1 MIRVF
6 IKPERNN
13 HNWKQANPLSKTNI
27 MIYNDK
33 GTYSTQPLSKHFHS
47 VWRLLL
53 SPGPLLLFLCLFSTQ
68 TLSAESITLQLKWM
82 HQFQFAGYY
91 AALEKGY
98 YQDAGLDVR
107 IVETQDY
114 RSTIDRMLEGEADY
128 AVSGSDV
135 LIHRVKG
142 GPVVALATVFQHS
155 PYALLVRA
163 DSGIQRIEDLAGK
176 RIMIG
181 KGYQDAALQASLRRA
196 GLYDGSYTRLKTSFN
211 PESLI
216 NGETDAFNAYLT
228 DQGFT
233 LQQAGVEPLYLL
245 PKNYDVD
252 FYGDVLSTTES
263 ELKNNPERVHNFLQ
277 ASLNGWT
284 YALEHEDEIIDLI
297 LEKYNTQNFTRDHL
311 EYEARASRELI
322 QPLLVKIGYMN
333 PERWKHIQGVFAELG
348 FIASDSNYS
357 GMLYNDRDNR
367 LDLAEWLVDN
377 WMLLTILLV
386 STRALL
392 LLLLMAQMRRIIRYR
407 TNELRASEQR
417 YKTIFEA
424 APEGMWL
431 IGPDKKTL
439 EINSRLST
447 MLGYTVAEM
456 YGKTPMD
463 FVDDEN
469 RHIFIEQTSRIAT
482 TERRSYEISLR
493 HKKGFNIP
501 TLFSSVTLR
510 NRDGSVMAALA
521 FITDITQ
528 QLDLLEEIKQ
538 QKDYLDHLAHH
549 DSLTNLPNRILFT
562 DRLEQSIH
570 KSHRTQEHIALF
582 FVDVDRFK
590 EINDSLG
597 HAFGDKILREVSTRF
612 SACIREDDTVA
623 RLGGDEFTLIMESV
637 NDVQHTATMAQ
648 KLIKCL
654 EQPFHIDNQQLF
666 ITASIGISIY
676 PEDGNDAETLLR
688 NADAAM
694 YKAKREGRNTFQY
707 YTKDMT
713 DRAFQRVSMETAL
726 RHGIENQEFALNY
739 QPQFDLATG
748 QIIGIE
754 ALIRWLHPVRGT
766 VSPMQFIPVAEDTGL
781 IIPLGDWILHE
792 ASRQIREWHEAGLT
806 DVRVAVNISGK
817 QLRHNQLLDT
827 IESILSRTG
836 CNPEWLELEITEGFI
851 MEHAD
856 QSISLL
862 KEIRKI
868 GIELAIDD
876 FGTGYSSL
884 AYLKQLPLNKLK
896 IDKSFVRD
904 IPADADDMAITRA
917 VIALGKSLNLTVIAE
932 GVETETQKSFL
943 ENEGCHQ
950 VQGYLYSKPLG
961 AVQTTQFLKEYQL
974 RKAITV

>member
-1 MIRVF
+1 
-6 IKPERNN
+6 
-13 HNWKQANPLSKTNI
+13 
-27 MIYNDK
+27 
-33 GTYSTQPLSKHFHS
+33 
-47 VWRLLL
+47 
-53 SPGPLLLFLCLFSTQ
+53 
-68 TLSAESITLQLKWM
+68 
-82 HQFQFAGYY
+82 
-91 AALEKGY
+91 
-98 YQDAGLDVR
+98 
-107 IVETQDY
+107 
-114 RSTIDRMLEGEADY
+114 
-128 AVSGSDV
+128 
-135 LIHRVKG
+135 
-142 GPVVALATVFQHS
+142 
-155 PYALLVRA
+155 
-163 DSGIQRIEDLAGK
+163 
-176 RIMIG
+176 
-181 KGYQDAALQASLRRA
+181 
-196 GLYDGSYTRLKTSFN
+196 
-211 PESLI
+211 
-216 NGETDAFNAYLT
+216 
-228 DQGFT
+228 
-233 LQQAGVEPLYLL
+233 
-245 PKNYDVD
+245 
-252 FYGDVLSTTES
+252 
-263 ELKNNPERVHNFLQ
+263 
-277 ASLNGWT
+277 
-284 YALEHEDEIIDLI
+284 
-297 LEKYNTQNFTRDHL
+297 
-311 EYEARASRELI
+311 
-322 QPLLVKIGYMN
+322 
-333 PERWKHIQGVFAELG
+333 
-348 FIASDSNYS
+348 
-357 GMLYNDRDNR
+357 
-367 LDLAEWLVDN
+367 
-377 WMLLTILLV
+377 
-386 STRALL
+386 
-392 LLLLMAQMRRIIRYR
+392 
-407 TNELRASEQR
+407 
-417 YKTIFEA
+417 
-424 APEGMWL
+424 
-431 IGPDKKTL
+431 
-439 EINSRLST
+439 
-447 MLGYTVAEM
+447 
-456 YGKTPMD
+456 
-463 FVDDEN
+463 
-469 RHIFIEQTSRIAT
+469 
-482 TERRSYEISLR
+482 
-493 HKKGFNIP
+493 
-501 TLFSSVTLR
+501 
-510 NRDGSVMAALA
+510 
-521 FITDITQ
+521 
-528 QLDLLEEIKQ
+528 
-538 QKDYLDHLAHH
+538 
-549 DSLTNLPNRILFT
+549 
-562 DRLEQSIH
+562 
-570 KSHRTQEHIALF
+570 
-582 FVDVDRFK
+582 
-590 EINDSLG
+590 
-597 HAFGDKILREVSTRF
+597 
-612 SACIREDDTVA
+612 
-623 RLGGDEFTLIMESV
+623 
-637 NDVQHTATMAQ
+637 MAQ

-726 RHGIENQEFALNY
+726 RHGIENQEFVLNY

-862 KEIRKI
+862 NEIRKI